1 MSTKS
6 IKNIKPSH
14 KSGYIQGYF
23 EPINNEKY
31 IGDRPIIYRS
41 SYEKKFAIY
50 CDTNPNITKWS
61 SEPFAIKYFSNI
73 DNKHH
78 TYFPDFYLKIKRSNG
93 YDEYVVEVKPKSQ
106 LTKPKP
112 PKKNTQKAILSYKR
126 AYLTY
131 VLNYIKINALKK
143 FAESRNY
150 KILLITEKSW
160 MI

>member
-1 MSTKS
+1 MA
-6 IKNIKPSH
+6 KNIKNVKPSS

-23 EPINNEKY
+23 TPVNEEKY
-31 IGDRPIIYRS
+31 IGPKPIIYRS
-41 SYEKKFAIY
+41 SYEKKFAMY
-50 CDTNPNITKWS
+50 CDRTSSVVKWS
-61 SEPFAIKYFSNI
+61 SEPFSIKYFSQI

-78 TYFPDFYLKIKRSNG
+78 NYFPDFYVKIKRSNG

-112 PKKNTQKAILSYKR
+112 PKKTTPKALLGYKK
-126 AYLTY
+126 ACLTY
-131 VLNYIKINALKK
+131 ALNYIKINALKK

-150 KILLITEKSW
+150 KVLLITEKSW